1 MFQMYAL
8 YKDPDGRTIFKSVT
22 SVVGG
27 TPEQSTTS
35 SNAPC
40 RASTKEEISA
50 TSNSGSSQLIG
61 VQHSVGS
68 NDNKIV
74 MAAANGINQV
84 QGPTIELEY
93 PKPHSLTLT
102 SASGCITGCISES
115 QNSNAQLETAIDH
128 VIQNTSS

>member
-1 MFQMYAL
+1 MYAL
-8 YKDPDGRTIFKSVT
+8 YKDPDGRKIFKSAT

-40 RASTKEEISA
+40 RASAKEEVSA

-61 VQHSVGS
+61 VQNSVGS
-68 NDNKIV
+68 NDNNV
-74 MAAANGINQV
+74 VVATANGINQV
-84 QGPTIELEY
+84 QGPTTEPVY

-102 SASGCITGCISES
+102 SASECTSGCISEP
-115 QNSNAQLETAIDH
+115 QNGKAQLETAIDH
-128 VIQNTSS
+128 VIQNMSS